1 MSGKKNKKLLV
12 IVADDLNRIIA
23 KGEITKRYY
32 NPDDFFDE
40 VQIIALMDEELIDRQ
55 RLQLTVGSAEM
66 SFSSVARPSAVK
78 TLGWNRHLMGKW
90 LAGISSRVTIKPD
103 LIRIYGLHLN
113 GLAAVELKKRFNIP
127 LVASVHEVGDRYKKL
142 EIKACQQLSKK
153 LVLALH
159 ATRTRQLARQV
170 LEHCDKVFCVYQSA
184 ADYVKRLGYYKPRV
198 IYNAVSTEIL
208 SKQFYELHSPPSLL
222 NLGRQ
227 TPGIKEPSNI
237 IRALEGLD
245 IILDVIGDGPMHQ
258 RLVRLAE
265 ETRVKEKINFLNF
278 LPNEEIVAKMRNY
291 DLFVYQ
297 YNNWEISKSVL
308 EAMLCGL
315 PIILNQ
321 KDDYPVREFE
331 NAGHLITVHNSPV
344 GFREAIIDLLENHS
358 KRKELG
364 IKAREFAREHYN
376 PERIEKQVAAVYREL
391 LGRV

>member
-1 MSGKKNKKLLV
+1 MSGKKNKRLVV

-40 VQIIALMDEELIDRQ
+40 VQILALMDDELLDRQ
-55 RLQLTVGSAEM
+55 RLEITVGSAEM
-66 SFSSVARPSAVK
+66 SFSRVDRPSAVK
-78 TLGWNRHLMGKW
+78 TLGWNKYLLDRW
-90 LAGISSRVTIKPD
+90 LADLVSRVTIKPD

-113 GLAAVELKKRFNIP
+113 GLAAVELKKCFNIP

-142 EIKACQQLSKK
+142 EIKACSQLSKK
-153 LVLALH
+153 LVLALY
-159 ATRTRQLARQV
+159 AARTRQLAGQV
-170 LEHCDKVFCVYQSA
+170 LEHCNEVFCVYQST
-184 ADYVKRLGYYKPRV
+184 ADYVKRLGYRNPKV

-208 SKQFYELHSPPSLL
+208 PKQSYNLGSPPRLL

-245 IILDVIGDGPMHQ
+245 VILDVIGDGPMHE

-265 ETRVKEKINFLNF
+265 ETGVKEKINFLNF
-278 LPNEEIVAKMRNY
+278 LPNEEIVAKMQNY

-321 KDDYPVREFE
+321 KDDYPVQEFE
-331 NAGHLITVHNSPV
+331 NARHLITVHNSPV
-344 GFREAIIDLLENHS
+344 GFRKAILDLLENDS

-364 IKAREFAREHYN
+364 IKAREFARQHYD
-376 PERIEKQVAAVYREL
+376 PERIEKQVAAIYREL
-391 LGRV
+391 I